1 MRNGSNRAHPNK
13 KRVLAAVLALAVLLG
28 VLPFGM
34 QQLFAAPQELTLELA
49 EKLAYANSQ
58 EYARIKRQLDLA
70 EIQYVQSVKSIRMK
84 EKNQKTFRWSP
95 LLNFKFPES
104 PTLENETEYNYKP
117 LELQSE
123 IESLEHELGSCI
135 YGIYEKVALQFV
147 TVYQLQET
155 IAYNEKR
162 LDECKKTLVKN
173 RARLLTGEAT
183 QTDIERMEQKIGTM
197 ESTIA
202 ADKRSFS
209 SAAAK
214 LSDFIDMDVTGGWSF
229 ASPFVTVDLNRAVLN
244 RLIDYTLEHDN
255 DFYKTRLETANGLL
269 ELDTNYQLMKKK
281 YGAATMSHIDPFI
294 NQARSGEKLDS
305 TAFKEAFNRML
316 EQADAPWNGKIRILF
331 IRIPKL
337 WFKGSTDGQRYVE
350 DEPYVLYENALEYQ
364 NRLQDEKSAKKELSD
379 SVTEFYETYISTKN
393 TYEQLMQSGVKK
405 GRELEQARVKNL
417 MGELEYEEFASLQEE
432 YEEMQ
437 LDSLEAQAAYS
448 EAIFRLDCLT
458 CGAVTAYLKGT
469 DTRMGAAAGGMSY
482 VVEED
487 AQGVYYYIHS
497 LVSDNLF
504 EIGITVPEEFEIGIT
519 DFELWVNGIQV
530 GARTPADKTL
540 RHLALDMEKTERVF
554 LRLYDGDTFVDDCE
568 IDPSQYTGLL
578 TIRSYSVDREE
589 ETKVGTYRGEA
600 NYTLGT
606 YTLYFTLDPEET
618 AVSYSVRTQAGAALL
633 SGEKQPVTSGLQYLG
648 LTENSLA
655 ELVICFYDE
664 GDALLYEAILDTTDG
679 TIHKIVE

>member
-1 MRNGSNRAHPNK
+1 MRNRKNGAHPAR

-28 VLPFGM
+28 VLPLGM
-34 QQLFAAPQELTLELA
+34 QQLFAAPQELSLELA
-49 EKLAYANSQ
+49 EKLAYANSE
-58 EYARIKRQLDLA
+58 EYARLKRQLDLA

-95 LLNFKFPES
+95 LLSFKFPES

-117 LELQSE
+117 LEMQSQ
-123 IESLEHELGSCI
+123 IDALKHELGNCV

-147 TVYQLQET
+147 TVYKLQET
-155 IAYNEKR
+155 ISYNEKR
-162 LDECKKTLVKN
+162 LEAYQKTLAKN
-173 RARLLTGEAT
+173 RVRLLTGEAT
-183 QTDIERMEQKIGTM
+183 QTDVERMEQKIDTM
-197 ESTIA
+197 KATVA
-202 ADKRSFS
+202 ADKRSLS
-209 SAAAK
+209 SAAVK
-214 LSDFIDMDVTGGWSF
+214 LSDLIDMDVTSGWSF
-229 ASPFVTVDLNRAVLN
+229 ASPFRTVELNRAVLKL
-244 RLIDYTLEHDN
+244 LINYTLDHDN
-255 DFYKTRLETANGLL
+255 DFYATKLETANGLL
-269 ELDTNYQLMKKK
+269 ELDTNYSLMSKK
-281 YGAATMSHIDPFI
+281 YGADTMSYIDPFI
-294 NQARSGEKLDS
+294 NQARSGEKLNS
-305 TAFKEAFNRML
+305 TAFKEAFNQML
-316 EQADAPWNGKIRILF
+316 AQADAPWNGKIRILF

-364 NRLQDEKSAKKELSD
+364 NRLKDEQSAKKELSD
-379 SVTEFYETYISTKN
+379 SVTEFYDTYISTKN
-393 TYEQLMQSGVKK
+393 SYELLVQNGVKK
-405 GRELEQARVKNL
+405 GQELEQARVKNL
-417 MGELEYEEFASLQEE
+417 MGELEYEEFATVQEE

-437 LDSLEAQAAYS
+437 LDTLEAQAAYS

-469 DTRMGAAAGGMSY
+469 DTRLGVAEGGVSY

-504 EIGITVPEEFEIGIT
+504 ELGITVPEDYEIGISHY
-519 DFELWVNGIQV
+519 ELWVNGIQV
-530 GARTPADKTL
+530 GERTPAGQTL
-540 RHLALDMEKTERVF
+540 RHLALDIEKTERVF
-554 LRLYDGDTFVDDCE
+554 IRLYDGDTFVDDCE

-578 TIRSYSVDREE
+578 TIRSYSVEKED

-633 SGEKQPVTSGLQYLG
+633 GGEKKPVTSGLQYLG

-664 GDALLYEAILDTTDG
+664 GDALVYEAVLDTSDG
-679 TIHKIVE
+679 TIHKKTE